1 MGIIGSIRKHS
12 WVAVLLVGIAIIAFI
27 LGDLTKNNRGIPD
40 MGSVNGE
47 VLSRQRFDE
56 LVERAETN
64 YKMQQQVAQVPSE
77 VQSRIRESVWAEFV
91 EETLFEEQAGKL
103 GLQVTPN
110 ELGDMYTGKFIHP
123 LLRQYFT
130 NPQTGIYDTL
140 GVRRTLE
147 NLSAMDTAQRLQWVE
162 VEQAVK
168 KDRMQQKY
176 ASLIL
181 SGFYMPKA
189 LAEKVAAYTKEV
201 SNVRVVAMPFQS
213 VSDDEVTLGDA
224 DYKKY
229 YDEHKN
235 EFRVAEE
242 LRDVEF
248 IVYPVNP
255 TAQDLADIEAGI
267 QKTWAEFQTIEEAEI
282 PYFVNGESHRSYDS
296 SYVKASSFKAPLD
309 AQIEAASAGTM
320 IEPAIVGNEW
330 MMAKVLATAMR
341 PDSLRAS
348 YIMVLSE
355 EAQAPQITTRSK
367 ERAKQLADSV
377 MALLNGNKMTFEQAL
392 EQFSDDP
399 QKAENK
405 GDLNWV
411 PDGAYGFFNEQVVN
425 TPVGQSFVVAD
436 PRGIGYMVI
445 KVTDKTPATKKYRV
459 ALITREIEPSKA
471 TNDAVYTAAH
481 KFASQNRTLKS
492 FEASAQQEN
501 LQVRSDRLN
510 AMSESLSGVKNAR
523 EIVRWAFNKETQ
535 MGAVAD
541 QVYECDG
548 AYVVAALKEV
558 YTKGFATLEQVRP
571 LVEQDVRREKKAELQ
586 LARAEE
592 AAKVA
597 KDINSF
603 AAKINTT
610 VDTIDSVAY
619 GSNYFGKFGME
630 PKVLSV
636 IAATKSGMTSPIKGA
651 SAVYTVQVDGKAP
664 AEGMD
669 ANLMK
674 TQLEQGYRNKVRQI
688 TEVLRQKANI
698 VDTRNEH
705 F

>member
-27 LGDLTKNNRGIPD
+27 LGDLTKNKGGMPD

-47 VLSRQRFDE
+47 TMTRQRFDE

-64 YKMQQQVAQVPSE
+64 YKMNQQVAQIPAE
-77 VQSRIRESVWAEFV
+77 MQSRIRESVWTEFV
-91 EETLFEEQAGKL
+91 EETLFEEQAAKL
-103 GLQVTPN
+103 GLQVTSD
-110 ELGDMYTGKFIHP
+110 EMGDMYTGKFIHP

-130 NPQTGIYDTL
+130 NPQTGVYDTL

-147 NLSAMDTAQRLQWVE
+147 NLNAMDTNQRLQWVDLE
-162 VEQAVK
+162 KAVK

-176 ASLIL
+176 ASLVL
-181 SGFYMPKA
+181 SGFYMPKT

-201 SNVRVVAMPFQS
+201 SNIRVVAMPFQS

-235 EFRVAEE
+235 EFRVYEE
-242 LRDVEF
+242 LRSIEY

-255 TAQDLADIEAGI
+255 TAADLAEIEAGVK
-267 QKTWAEFQTIEEAEI
+267 KTWEEFQTVEDEEI

-296 SYVKASSFKAPLD
+296 SYVKSSSFRAPMD

-348 YIMVLSE
+348 VIYVFNNKVGGN
-355 EAQAPQITTRSK
+355 ITTRS
-367 ERAKQLADSV
+367 EEQAKHLADSV
-377 MALLNGNKMTFEQAL
+377 LAMLNANRISFEDAV

-399 QKAENK
+399 QKGETH
-405 GDLNWV
+405 GDMNWQL
-411 PDGAYGFFNEQVVN
+411 DGGYGVLNEQIVN
-425 TPVGQSFVVAD
+425 TPVGGHFIYERPD
-436 PRGIGYMVI
+436 GIGYFIV
-445 KVTDKTPATKKYRV
+445 KVTDKTPATKKFRV

-471 TNDAVYTAAH
+471 TNDAVYTTAH
-481 KFASQNRTLKS
+481 KFASQNRTMKS

-501 LQVRSDRLN
+501 LQVRTERV
-510 AMSESLSGVKNAR
+510 AKMSETLPGVSNAR

-535 MGAVAD
+535 KGAVTD

-548 AYVVAALKEV
+548 AYVIATLQDI
-558 YTKGFATLEQVRP
+558 YQKGYATLEQVRP
-571 LVEQDVRREKKAELQ
+571 MIEQDVRREKKAELQ

-603 AAKINTT
+603 ASKVNMP
-610 VDTIDSVAY
+610 VDTLDSVAY

-630 PKVLSV
+630 PKVQSV
-636 IAATKSGMTSPIKGA
+636 VAATKSGMTSPIKGA
-651 SAVYTVQVDGKAP
+651 SAVYMIQVDSKAP
-664 AEGMD
+664 AEGME
-669 ANLMK
+669 AEMMRM
-674 TQLEQGYRNKVRQI
+674 QLEQGYRNKVRQI
-688 TEVLRQKANI
+688 TDVLRLKADI
-698 VDTRNEH
+698 EDTRNEH